1 MQGDHLLTFPLRLLG
16 ESPPPP
22 PRACFG
28 RDELIESILSLAE
41 NLNPVALIGAGG
53 IGKTSIALSVLHHG
67 RLKERFGDNRRFI
80 RCDQFTA
87 SRANFLDRLS
97 NVIGAG
103 IKGVEDLTALRPAL
117 SSKEML
123 IVLDNAESILDP
135 QLADAQE
142 IYGVVE
148 ELSQFTN
155 ICLLVT
161 SRVSTIPS
169 TCQTIDVPTLS
180 IEAAR
185 DTFYR
190 IYKRGGRSDTVDEI
204 FKQLDFHPL
213 CITLL
218 ATVAHQNKWDN
229 NRLTKEWKQR
239 HTDVLQ
245 TEHNRSLGA
254 TIELSLSSPMFVG
267 LGSDARELL
276 GVIAFFPQG
285 VNEDNVDWLFPAVP
299 NVTTILDKFC
309 MLSLTFRSDGFITML
324 VPLRDYL
331 CPKDP
336 LSSPLFCATKESY
349 FARLP
354 AKSDIFSPGTKETRW
369 IISEDVNVEH
379 LLNVLASIDMASSI
393 GVWRACAD
401 FLCLLRW
408 HKPRQTV
415 LGPKI
420 KRLPDDHHFK
430 FDCSIH
436 LVMLLEDIGYHAD
449 RKQLVE
455 HIWKV
460 ERDGANNYRIAFILG
475 VLATTNLHLGLVQ
488 EGLDQAREAVEIFE
502 RIGDIKKHGYSLL
515 TLATI
520 LAKDRQL
527 DAADEVA
534 SRILQLRPEKDEEYL
549 ACHAHVTL
557 CAINTIKGDVE
568 KSSRHAETALEI
580 ATRFDWEDQIFWAH
594 LSLANLYFGEEKYD
608 VAIAHAER
616 AKSHAISN
624 ASGMAQA
631 INVQAISYYRQ
642 GKLERSKFEAL
653 RAVEIFERLGA
664 KEHLESCRSVLWVIE
679 EAEEGRDW
687 EALVKQ
693 AKDAQEGQDVPVVRF
708 PELCNILR
716 PLIPPQASSRLV
728 RYLPPWKIPLKTHP
742 HPTVFSVPPSF
753 LKDTPVYPIGPSIS

>member
-1 MQGDHLLTFPLRLLG
+1 MLGDHLLMFPLRLLG

-53 IGKTSIALSVLHHG
+53 IGKTSISLSVLHHG
-67 RLKERFGDNRRFI
+67 RLKGRFGDNRRFI
-80 RCDQFTA
+80 RCDQFPA
-87 SRANFLDRLS
+87 SQANFLDRLS

-103 IKGVEDLTALRPAL
+103 IKGVGDLAALRPAL

-161 SRVSTIPS
+161 SRISTIPS
-169 TCQTIDVPTLS
+169 TCETIDVPTLS
-180 IEAAR
+180 IDAAR
-185 DTFYR
+185 DTFCR

-204 FKQLDFHPL
+204 LRQLDYHPL

-267 LGSDARELL
+267 LGSEARELL

-299 NVTTILDKFC
+299 NVATIFDKFC
-309 MLSLTFRSDGFITML
+309 MLSLTYRSDGFITML

-336 LSSPLFCATKESY
+336 LSSRLFCATKESY

-420 KRLPDDHHFK
+420 KHLPDDHYFK
-430 FDCSIH
+430 FDCSLH
-436 LVMLLEDIGYHAD
+436 LVILLEDIGNHAD
-449 RKQLVE
+449 RKQLLE
-455 HIWKV
+455 HVLKL
-460 ERDGANNYRIAFILG
+460 EREGGNDYRIAFILM
-475 VLATTNLHLGLVQ
+475 VLADVSVKLGLVQ
-488 EGLDQAREAVEIFE
+488 KGLDQAREAMEIFE
-502 RIGDIKKHGYSLL
+502 RIGDIHNHGYSLL
-515 TLATI
+515 TLAVA
-520 LAKDRQL
+520 LLGNHQV
-527 DAADEVA
+527 DAAEEAA
-534 SRILQLRPEKDEEYL
+534 SRVLQLLPEKGEEHL
-549 ACHAHVTL
+549 ACQVHIILVG
-557 CAINTIKGDVE
+557 IYRVKREEE
-568 KSSRHAETALEI
+568 KSFHHIETALEI
-580 ATRFDWEDQIFWAH
+580 ATRFDWEDQLFWAH
-594 LSLANLYFGEEKYD
+594 YFLTALYFSQEKFD
-608 VAIAHAER
+608 DSIAHAEQAKAHAIDNAPGMAHV
-616 AKSHAISN
+616 AKS
-624 ASGMAQA
+624 
-631 INVQAISYYRQ
+631 
-642 GKLERSKFEAL
+642 
-653 RAVEIFERLGA
+653 
-664 KEHLESCRSVLWVIE
+664 
-679 EAEEGRDW
+679 
-687 EALVKQ
+687 
-693 AKDAQEGQDVPVVRF
+693 
-708 PELCNILR
+708 
-716 PLIPPQASSRLV
+716 
-728 RYLPPWKIPLKTHP
+728 
-742 HPTVFSVPPSF
+742 
-753 LKDTPVYPIGPSIS
+753 